1 MSDDDPRTEILRLE
15 AKIEELTELIERCR
29 KIILI
34 SKIAVAIGG
43 IWLLALAIG
52 LMRFDPV
59 SMIGAIAAI
68 IGGTV
73 VFGSNTSTAK
83 QTAAAAEA
91 AEALRAEL
99 VDKAVVTEQ
108 GHAEFCNSVT
118 MGSRMNDEQGPSLL
132 WTVGVL
138 KGLVTGEDTDSKDR
152 GYGRALIDA
161 IERLSGDVRER
172 NECTLTWTINSLR
185 ERIESIGGPNGTQSD
200 IGAALM
206 DAVERLEKLTNSS
219 A

>member
-1 MSDDDPRTEILRLE
+1 MSDGDPRTEILRLE

-59 SMIGAIAAI
+59 TMIGAIAVI

-99 VDKAVVTEQ
+99 IGKMNLTVVTEQ
-108 GHAEFCNSVT
+108 GRAEFCNSVI
-118 MGSRMNDEQGPSLL
+118 MGSSMNDEQRPNLP

-138 KGLVTGEDTDSKDR
+138 KGLLTGEDTDSKDR

-161 IERLSGDVRER
+161 IERR
-172 NECTLTWTINSLR
+172 
-185 ERIESIGGPNGTQSD
+185 QS
-200 IGAALM
+200 
-206 DAVERLEKLTNSS
+206 
-219 A
+219 